1 MESLKLLSPESGSLP
16 ALEHTAQAV
25 LNLRCAVE
33 RCHDAVFITGPAGC
47 IEYVNPAFE
56 ATTGYSGIEAVGHD
70 LGLIA
75 AADSGSDAYQAIQ
88 SEVATHGVY
97 RGTQHLRRKDGSEFE
112 LDLAITAVRDD
123 ASGTTNLVYAG
134 RDITE
139 QRILQV
145 ALRRARKSD
154 AIGVLAGGV
163 AHDFNNLLMVISA
176 YAELAL
182 SALDAQNPL
191 QRNLQ
196 EILQASRRASDLTHQ
211 LLVFGRGRLPGLQ
224 LVGINSVVED
234 ACRVFPA
241 VIGEDV
247 ELQMNLA
254 TDLPQVRAD
263 PGQIE
268 QALLNLAIN
277 ARDAMPNGGRLL
289 IETRAVDLDGGFTRD
304 TAGASPGAHVL
315 LSVTDSGH
323 GIHAEEL
330 PRIFEPFYTTK
341 AEGKGT
347 GLGLAMVDCVV
358 KQNGGFMS
366 VESVPELGST
376 FSIYLPV
383 AVAETSAEVKDGNCA
398 VEVVMPRGSES
409 LLVVEDE
416 DALRECMAEFLSSIG
431 YKAQAAANGKA
442 ALEICANTGGIDLV
456 ISDVVLPDITGPRLA
471 QQVILIH
478 SQIKVCFMSGYAE
491 GVVLRKGVPDLT
503 SHFLQKPFSLQ
514 LLALKLREM
523 LEEPMVAAAAA
534 GAG

>member
-1 MESLKLLSPESGSLP
+1 MESLNLLPPEIGSPP
-16 ALEHTAQAV
+16 VLEHTAQAI

-33 RCHDAVFITGPAGC
+33 RCHDAVFITGPEGC

-56 ATTGYSGIEAVGHD
+56 ATTGYSGMEAVGHD

-75 AADSGSDAYQAIQ
+75 AADSGSDAYHTIQ
-88 SEVATHGVY
+88 SEVASHGVY
-97 RGTQHLRRKDGSEFE
+97 RGTQQLRRKDGSEFE

-139 QRILQV
+139 ERVLQV

-154 AIGVLAGGV
+154 AIGILAGGV

-182 SALDAQNPL
+182 NALDAQNPL

-196 EILQASRRASDLTHQ
+196 EILHASGRASDLTHQ
-211 LLVFGRGRLPGLQ
+211 LLVFGRARLPGLQ

-315 LSVTDSGH
+315 LAVTDSGH
-323 GIHAEEL
+323 GISADEL
-330 PRIFEPFYTTK
+330 LRIFEPFYTTK

-366 VESVPELGST
+366 VESVPGLGST

-383 AVAETSAEVKDGNCA
+383 AVAAAETSAEVKVDSCA
-398 VEVVMPRGSES
+398 AEVVMPRGSES

-416 DALRECMAEFLSSIG
+416 DALRECMVEFLSSIG

-442 ALEICANTGGIDLV
+442 ALEICASSGGIDLV

-471 QQVILIH
+471 QRVILLH
-478 SQIKVCFMSGYAE
+478 PQIRVCFMSGYAE

-503 SHFLQKPFSLQ
+503 NHFLQKPFSLQ
-514 LLALKLREM
+514 FLAMKLREM
-523 LEEPMVAAAAA
+523 LEEPMVAAA
-534 GAG
+534 GVR